1 MKRQWPLIM
10 AGFLLVNANVR
21 AHMYQQAAVGIF
33 IVSAVVWT
41 CAGFSAAAQLREKAP
56 DAYALVGSPR
66 PIGLWFFVFPNRLD
80 RFTLGAKLR
89 RASISDRQLLR
100 TLEVMRVTRWLQ
112 LVAVGLLILGPNIAL
127 LQ

>member
-1 MKRQWPLIM
+1 
-10 AGFLLVNANVR
+10 
-21 AHMYQQAAVGIF
+21 VGIF

-41 CAGFSAAAQLREKAP
+41 CAGSSAAAQLREKAP

-80 RFTLGAKLR
+80 RFTLGANFVE
-89 RASISDRQLLR
+89 RAYP
-100 TLEVMRVTRWLQ
+100 TAATWNLEVMRVTRWLQ
-112 LVAVGLLILGPNIAL
+112 LVARGLLVLGPNIAL